1 MELFINILIIVV
13 LFSLILFNVI
23 PTFTRKY
30 RYENKIKISIDS
42 KNKVVFI
49 VPGKKVAKDRIE
61 DTVDTYEYIGI
72 YEVVVVDSKDNI
84 FSV

>member
-49 VPGKKVAKDRIE
+49 VPGKKVTKDRIE
-61 DTVDTYEYIGI
+61 DTVDTYEYIGV

>member
-1 MELFINILIIVV
+1 MELFINTLIIVV

-30 RYENKIKISIDS
+30 RYEKKIKISIDS
-42 KNKVVFI
+42 KNKVAFI
-49 VPGKKVAKDRIE
+49 IPGRKVAKDRID
-61 DTVDTYEYIGI
+61 DTVDTYEYIGV